1 MWPNRSPEH
10 RKGELGAIMSRFNV
24 DFSDEAAAVLEELAR
39 RQNTTKAEVLRRAI
53 NLEKWFADTT
63 AGGGKVLVEKDGQ
76 TREIVKL

>member
-1 MWPNRSPEH
+1 
-10 RKGELGAIMSRFNV
+10 MSRFNV

-63 AGGGKVLVEKDGQ
+63 DKGGKVLVEKDGQ

>member
-1 MWPNRSPEH
+1 
-10 RKGELGAIMSRFNV
+10 MSRFNV

-63 AGGGKVLVEKDGQ
+63 ADGGKVLVEKDGQ

>member
-1 MWPNRSPEH
+1 M
-10 RKGELGAIMSRFNV
+10 ARFNV
-24 DFSDEAAAVLEELAR
+24 DFSEEAAAVLDELAR

-63 AGGGKVLVEKDGQ
+63 ASGGKVLVEKDGQ